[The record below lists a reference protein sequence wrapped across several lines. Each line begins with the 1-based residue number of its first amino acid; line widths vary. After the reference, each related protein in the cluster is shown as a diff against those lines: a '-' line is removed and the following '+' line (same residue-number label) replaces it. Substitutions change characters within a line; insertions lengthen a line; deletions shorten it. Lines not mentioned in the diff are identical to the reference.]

1 MSDPLDEDTKDL
13 RAWSV
18 SVSRGSAPA
27 FLKEASES
35 SRAAGATV
43 LVIRADLVF
52 GLDHLRSAL
61 YHAKRAMCEG
71 SNSADSLEMETLLYA
86 SGERQL
92 SSAIAKMGVTEAT
105 EKMVV
110 ARLAG
115 NEISVGSEWKT
126 LEDRHSASK
135 ESLRRFGITDLEMS
149 TVSDDRLVELV
160 MERIAA
166 VDILKR

>member
-1 MSDPLDEDTKDL
+1 MSDPLDDDTKDL

-18 SVSRGSAPA
+18 KVPKGQATSWM
-27 FLKEASES
+27 KEASDGS
-35 SRAAGATV
+35 KAAGATV
-43 LVIRADLVF
+43 LIVRADLVF

-71 SNSADSLEMETLLYA
+71 TNSADSLEMETLLYA

-92 SSAIAKMGVTEAT
+92 SSAISKVGVTDTT
-105 EKMVV
+105 EMIVL
-110 ARLAG
+110 ARLTGA
-115 NEISVGSEWKT
+115 EIPVGGEWKT
-126 LEDRHSASK
+126 LDARPAVTK

-149 TVSDDRLVELV
+149 TVSEDRLGELV
-160 MERIAA
+160 LERVAA